1 MYHAVTLLT
10 KQPNLKLKTQYKQLL
25 GVQKLMVENLKVVWA
40 KFSTIS
46 HLFCFQLSALYAYSH
61 F

>member
-25 GVQKLMVENLKVVWA
+25 GVQKLMAENLKVVWA
-40 KFSTIS
+40 KFSTLGQAV
-46 HLFCFQLSALYAYSH
+46 LFPSKCIRRI
-61 F
+61 